1 MHGGAPGSGAPTG
14 ARNGNYRHGRYTK
27 EIAATRQWLREA
39 SSLILFS
46 FSAAKFGCRIALM
59 MICGY
64 GRVLTDGSTGFQG
77 LPSHGRE
84 QLN

>member
-1 MHGGAPGSGAPTG
+1 MAPKKKTAQLHDGIRNSGRPG
-14 ARNGNYRHGRYTK
+14 CVV
-27 EIAATRQWLREA
+27 

>member
-1 MHGGAPGSGAPTG
+1 MAAKSRHSPAFEQGRAISTSSPSLPSGAGPVG
-14 ARNGNYRHGRYTK
+14 AG
-27 EIAATRQWLREA
+27 
-39 SSLILFS
+39 SPLILFS